1 MIIAQKA
8 GKARVEM
15 EVGGQGSEDRGQRLE
30 IAVNRQNM
38 LLAVGRNARRST
50 YFSALAWNW
59 ACLSKDQSSE
69 AIH

>member
-15 EVGGQGSEDRGQRLE
+15 EVGGQRTEVSGRRLE

-38 LLAVGRNARRST
+38 ILAVGRNARPEYVLFGARVEPG
-50 YFSALAWNW
+50 L
-59 ACLSKDQSSE
+59 LK
-69 AIH
+69 

>member
-15 EVGGQGSEDRGQRLE
+15 EVRGQRTEVSGRRLE

-38 LLAVGRNARRST
+38 LLAVGRNTGPEYVLFGAR
-50 YFSALAWNW
+50 LEPG
-59 ACLSKDQSSE
+59 LLK
-69 AIH
+69 